1 MSNGVDAMKAARERR
16 GKPAP
21 RHPRPEQGGEQVD
34 STRQEQAHEPAQ
46 DAAENSA
53 SGESGGQPPPSPP
66 TRQGNTQ
73 RRSGRSSGGEASNKG
88 KGSPEPEPEPG
99 GGAVGQAQGKQ
110 VSDVALGW
118 AAAARKLSER
128 AELVRQSV
136 EVARAAGTPEHTL
149 LSALK
154 AAEYR
159 AGTSLPDEV
168 WHAAEIDGA

>member
-21 RHPRPEQGGEQVD
+21 MHPRAEQPD
-34 STRQEQAHEPAQ
+34 EPPQ
-46 DAAENSA
+46 DAAAESA
-53 SGESGGQPPPSPP
+53 SGEAENEPTEPPPK
-66 TRQGNTQ
+66 RQGDTQ
-73 RRSGRSSGGEASNKG
+73 RRSGRSSGSKASNKG
-88 KGSPEPEPEPG
+88 KSSPAAEPEPG

-110 VSDVALGW
+110 VADVALGW
-118 AAAARKLSER
+118 AAAARKLSDR

-136 EVARAAGTPEHTL
+136 EVARASGTPEHTL

-159 AGTSLPDEV
+159 AGVSLPDEV
-168 WHAAEIDGA
+168 WRAAGVAPQ